1 MPLVFVC
8 YAEGETLGP
17 DYYRTVANLAHS
29 LDV

>member
-1 MPLVFVC
+1 VFVC
-8 YAEGETLGP
+8 YAEDEVLGP